1 MIHEEEER
9 VLEKDHILIVDDD
22 KDIVNLLKDI
32 LEDEGYKTDHCYN
45 GKDALYKINNNKYDL
60 IILDVMLPDIDGF
73 ELCRKVRDKVT
84 IPIIFLTAKSKNLDK
99 VIGLEIGGDDYI
111 TKPFDDSEIVARVKA
126 HLRREK
132 RNKISVEIQNN
143 NVIEYGDLV
152 LNKNS
157 YEVSLGETK
166 IELSTREFQ
175 ILLFLAEN
183 SNRVLSREQIYNGV
197 WGHEDYGDIN
207 TVTVHIKKLREKLDK
222 EDKYIKTVW
231 GVGYKFIGERKNE

>member
-1 MIHEEEER
+1 M
-9 VLEKDHILIVDDD
+9 EKDHILIVDDD

-60 IILDVMLPDIDGF
+60 IILDIMLPDMDGF

-84 IPIIFLTAKSKNLDK
+84 IPIIFLTAKSKSLDK

-111 TKPFDDSEIVARVKA
+111 TKPFDDNEIVARVKA

-132 RNKISVEIQNN
+132 RNKISAEIQNN

-183 SNRVLSREQIYNGV
+183 SNKVLSREQIYNGV

-231 GVGYKFIGERKNE
+231 GVGYKFIGEKKNE

>member
-1 MIHEEEER
+1 M
-9 VLEKDHILIVDDD
+9 EKDHILIVDDD
-22 KDIVNLLKDI
+22 KDIVNLLRDI
-32 LEDEGYKTDHCYN
+32 LEDEGYKADKCYN
-45 GKDALYKINNNKYDL
+45 GVDALHKINNSNYDL

-84 IPIIFLTAKSKNLDK
+84 IPIIFLTAKSKKLDK
-99 VIGLEIGGDDYI
+99 VVGLEIGGDDYI

-126 HLRREK
+126 HLRRERRSK
-132 RNKISVEIQNN
+132 MSVEIQNN
-143 NVIEYGDLV
+143 NIIEYGDLV

-157 YEVSLGETK
+157 YEVSLGEAK
-166 IELSTREFQ
+166 VELSTREFQ
-175 ILLFLAEN
+175 ILLFLVEN
-183 SNRVLSREQIYNGV
+183 PNKVLSREQIYNGV

>member
-1 MIHEEEER
+1 M
-9 VLEKDHILIVDDD
+9 EKDHILIVDDD

-32 LEDEGYKTDHCYN
+32 LEDEGYKTDYCYN

-60 IILDVMLPDIDGF
+60 IILDVMLPDMDGF

-111 TKPFDDSEIVARVKA
+111 TKPFDDNEIVARVKA

-132 RNKISVEIQNN
+132 RNKISAEIQNN

-197 WGHEDYGDIN
+197 WGYEDYGDIN